1 MNNAQSRL
9 TVLRKIL
16 VKPLEWL
23 LIFGMTALILD
34 VLWGVFS
41 RYALGAQSRWTEE
54 LAIYLLIWISLLG
67 ASLVY
72 GERGHLGVD
81 YFVKKMDPT
90 AQKIAAV
97 CVEGLALFFAVYAM
111 MGGGWVLVMET
122 LADGSVSPAL
132 GWKLG
137 YVYAAVPVSG
147 ALIAFFAAEHAFE
160 LFVANGDEL
169 VGSDKELSD
178 V

>member
-1 MNNAQSRL
+1 MKSALSCL

-23 LIFGMTALILD
+23 LIFGMAALTLD

-81 YFVKKMDPT
+81 YFVKKMDPS
-90 AQKIAAV
+90 AQKMAAV
-97 CVEGLALFFAVYAM
+97 CVEGLALFFAGYAM
-111 MGGGWVLVMET
+111 IGGGWMLVMET

-147 ALIAFFAAEHAFE
+147 ALIAFFAAGHALE
-160 LFVANGDEL
+160 LFVASGDEL
-169 VGSDKELSD
+169 VSDPKRN
-178 V
+178 

>member
-1 MNNAQSRL
+1 MKNTLSPLSAAR
-9 TVLRKIL
+9 RIL

-23 LIFGMTALILD
+23 LIGGMAALTLD

-54 LAIYLLIWISLLG
+54 LAIYLLIGISLLG

-72 GERGHLGVD
+72 SERGHLGVD
-81 YFVKKMDPT
+81 YFLKKLDPS
-90 AQKIAAV
+90 AQKSAAV
-97 CVEGLALFFAVYAM
+97 CVEGLVLFFALYAM
-111 MGGGWVLVMET
+111 VGGGWTLVTKT

-137 YVYAAVPVSG
+137 YVYAAVPISG
-147 ALIAFFAAEHAFE
+147 ALITLFAVEHA
-160 LFVANGDEL
+160 LEL
-169 VGSDKELSD
+169 VVASGAKFGAEKESSDP
-178 V
+178 